1 MKYLPGSRNELD
13 LLLYGSRRS
22 FCGRRFGC
30 PLWSLSSMG
39 SRRAFLPSGR
49 GQSVGNGFDRIPGAR
64 IWVVDFVVARGS

>member
-1 MKYLPGSRNELD
+1 
-13 LLLYGSRRS
+13 
-22 FCGRRFGC
+22 
-30 PLWSLSSMG
+30 MG